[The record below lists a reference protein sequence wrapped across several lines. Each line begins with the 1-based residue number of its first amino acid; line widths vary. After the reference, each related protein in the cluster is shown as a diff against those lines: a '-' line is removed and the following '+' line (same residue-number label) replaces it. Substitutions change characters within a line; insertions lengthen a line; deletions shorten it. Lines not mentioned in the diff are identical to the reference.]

1 MLQNNKRGET
11 TLADLF
17 RESVIFQGLL
27 AMLCVIGTFAL
38 LILDRPVPVEVW
50 IINGS
55 ALGFFFG
62 ARNLL
67 TARNS
72 AQEANRVTE
81 MVVTQN
87 AQIISTLTQLG
98 IRGSVGAAMDEALQK

>member
-1 MLQNNKRGET
+1 MPANKT
-11 TLADLF
+11 TIADLF
-17 RESVIFQGLL
+17 KESVIFQGLL
-27 AMLCVIGTFAL
+27 AILCVVGTFAL
-38 LILDRPVPVEVW
+38 LLLGRPVPVEVW
-50 IINGS
+50 LINGS

-87 AQIISTLTQLG
+87 AQIISTLAQLG
-98 IRGSVGAAMDEALQK
+98 IGGAVGVRMRVPAEKAE

>member
-1 MLQNNKRGET
+1 MLENNKRSESNF
-11 TLADLF
+11 ADLF

-27 AMLCVIGTFAL
+27 AVLCLIGTFAL

-50 IINGS
+50 ILNGS

-87 AQIISTLTQLG
+87 AQIISTLAQLG
-98 IRGSVGAAMDEALQK
+98 IGGAIGDSLRK